1 MSGNWQ
7 GNFKHVTPGEPVAAD
22 VVSRPDRALENRTN
36 YLRDRLDAA
45 ELGQALYDTSVAVA
59 PDVLPGHAVYWNY
72 TTQRYERALAAVA
85 TDTTTQ
91 LLTVQPSSD
100 CLGLCFRKRSST
112 VGDIVLRGV
121 ISLPEL
127 SNAIGSTIA
136 PGRYYLSAVE
146 AGKLVQV
153 QPATSVYVCYVLG
166 PKDNCSDVPRVVVM
180 PHVKDFLDDHTHY
193 RFELVCQPAG
203 VNTLEPNAGNPYHTV
218 TSPDSALP
226 GWLPADHASFNGN
239 APAGAKFGYNLAA
252 HFALSRVWPPV
263 PVQSVAVLWDK
274 GLDGVGATEVPQG
287 PNGRVIC
294 NAYGIWWMT
303 NCEGEVP
310 WPENYVAGAPAP
322 DFTLCPQP
330 EVMRLMVVYMRM
342 LTGNDRHVVT
352 KLAPADGS
360 PISVTNCS
368 GQPASTGDLQLDL
381 DLLIDSAEVLG
392 GQAIK
397 SVLNGHKLQ
406 GGWVTEGLVAHNQT
420 QVNLS
425 STHTRTLTEDEKDAL
440 SFPLLDTVTLHQ
452 GIISLEV
459 DNQFADRELS
469 PQIIRLNDTV
479 ERLYMDIPYLGFP
492 AGQASLMRVRFNVP
506 DSNLGSNL
514 QMSIR
519 LTFFG
524 RGTSSQAIPALYM
537 SYRRIAR
544 PGTGTTTLPSTDT
557 ALTFNSVAS
566 PPTDTAIERSSA
578 QFAVAEGDVI
588 LVTIGR
594 NSGDAYPEVG
604 VLRISGIVSKAV

>member
-22 VVSRPDRALENRTN
+22 VVARPDRALENRTN

-45 ELGQALYDTSVAVA
+45 ELGQALYDTSVPVA

-85 TDTTTQ
+85 TDSVTQ

-100 CLGLCFRKRSST
+100 CLGLCFRKRSAT
-112 VGDIVLRGV
+112 VADIVMRGV

-127 SNAIGSTIA
+127 SNAIGGTIA
-136 PGRYYLSAVE
+136 PGRYYLSAVNP
-146 AGKLVQV
+146 GKLVQA
-153 QPATSVYVCYVLG
+153 QPATSVYVCFVLG
-166 PKDNCSDVPRVVVM
+166 PKDSCSDVPRVVVM
-180 PHVKDFLDDHTHY
+180 PHVKDMLDDHTHY
-193 RFELVCQPAG
+193 RFDLVCQPAG
-203 VNTLEPNAGNPYHTV
+203 FSDLTDGQYTV
-218 TSPDSALP
+218 ESPDVELQ
-226 GWLPADHASFNGN
+226 GWLPATHTIFAGN
-239 APAGAKFGYNLAA
+239 APAGAKFGYNLSA
-252 HFALSRVWPPV
+252 HTAVSRVWPPV

-274 GLDGVGATEVPQG
+274 GADNVGATEVPQG
-287 PNGRVIC
+287 PTGKVIC
-294 NAYGIWWMT
+294 DTYGIWWMT
-303 NCEGEVP
+303 DCEGEIP
-310 WPENYVAGAPAP
+310 WPADYDPLATAP
-322 DFTLCPQP
+322 DFTTCPRA
-330 EVMRLMVVYMRM
+330 ELMRIAIIYMRM
-342 LTGNDRHVVT
+342 LTGNDRNVVT
-352 KLAPADGS
+352 KLMPAAGS

-368 GQPASTGDLQLDL
+368 GMPAVTGDLHIDL
-381 DLLIDSAEVLG
+381 DLAIHPTSVLG

-397 SVLNGHKLQ
+397 GVLNGQKLQ
-406 GGWVTEGLVAHNQT
+406 AGWVTEGLVAHNQT
-420 QVNLS
+420 QVSLRG
-425 STHTRTLTEDEKDAL
+425 THTRLLTTDEKDAL
-440 SFPLLDTVTLHQ
+440 SLPLTAAVTAHQ
-452 GIISLEV
+452 GLISLEV

-506 DSNLGSNL
+506 DSNLGVNL
-514 QMSIR
+514 QMAIR

-524 RGTSSQAIPALYM
+524 RGTSSQSIPALYM

-544 PGTGTTTLPSTDT
+544 PGTGTTALPTSDT

-566 PPTDTAIERSSA
+566 PATDTAIERNSA
-578 QFAVAEGDVI
+578 QFAVAEGDVV

-594 NSGDAYPEVG
+594 TSGDAYPEVG
-604 VLRISGIVSKAV
+604 VLRVSGIISKSA